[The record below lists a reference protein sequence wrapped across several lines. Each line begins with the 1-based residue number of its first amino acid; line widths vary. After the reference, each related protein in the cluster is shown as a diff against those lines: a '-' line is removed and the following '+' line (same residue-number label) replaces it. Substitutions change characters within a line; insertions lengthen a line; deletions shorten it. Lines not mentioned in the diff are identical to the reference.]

1 MKLILLF
8 YVVSGDIICDKG
20 VKCPDRVC
28 QADICEYHWVLEER
42 HSMAWRTVDARDGR
56 LKEYGLVPTHENGS
70 VRFKVKDGGYHV
82 NGPVSVNGTEKD
94 PNDDLQNIIPLD
106 GREYRRVITIN
117 DDFPGPV
124 IRAKKGAIIK
134 GRREVKFRY

>member
-1 MKLILLF
+1 
-8 YVVSGDIICDKG
+8 
-20 VKCPDRVC
+20 
-28 QADICEYHWVLEER
+28 
-42 HSMAWRTVDARDGR
+42 MAWRTKDYRDGR
-56 LKEYGLVPTHENGS
+56 IKEYGLVPTTENGK

-82 NGPVSVNGTEKD
+82 GGPLDVNGTEKD

-117 DDFPGPV
+117 DEFPGPV

-134 GRREVKFRY
+134 GNLTGKLLNVSFIRP

>member
-1 MKLILLF
+1 M
-8 YVVSGDIICDKG
+8 
-20 VKCPDRVC
+20 P
-28 QADICEYHWVLEER
+28 
-42 HSMAWRTVDARDGR
+42 TRD
-56 LKEYGLVPTHENGS
+56 NGT
-70 VRFKVKDGGYHV
+70 VRFKVKDDGYHV
-82 NGPVSVNGTEKD
+82 NGPAGFDGAEKD

-134 GRREVKFRY
+134 GESGKLSSAVNRV